1 MFNSAWLHGLQHT
14 GLFYPPLSPGVCL
27 NSCPL
32 SRWCYLT
39 ILSFAISFT
48 FCLQSFP
55 SSGSFPMNWFFESGG
70 QSIGASASASVLP
83 VTVQDWFLLELT
95 GLVSLQSKWLSRAFS
110 STTIWKHH
118 FFLAFQSQRR
128 AMPKNVHLHSFQMPV
143 RLCSKSFKLGFSST
157 WTKNF
162 QMYKLDLEKA
172 KEPEI

>member
-83 VTVQDWFLLELT
+83 VTVQDWFPLGLT
-95 GLVSLQSKWLSRAFS
+95 GLISALCKVISRIPWNSKILQLYINIYYLL
-110 STTIWKHH
+110 TTHILYH
-118 FFLAFQSQRR
+118 FCA
-128 AMPKNVHLHSFQMPV
+128 
-143 RLCSKSFKLGFSST
+143 
-157 WTKNF
+157 
-162 QMYKLDLEKA
+162 LDK
-172 KEPEI
+172 